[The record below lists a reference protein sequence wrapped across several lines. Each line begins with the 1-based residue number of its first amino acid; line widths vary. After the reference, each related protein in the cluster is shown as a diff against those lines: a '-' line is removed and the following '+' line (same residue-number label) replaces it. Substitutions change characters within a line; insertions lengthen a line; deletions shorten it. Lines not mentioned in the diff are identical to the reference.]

1 MDFSWNQ
8 LFVTLVEHLQKFVKL
23 LSCCQMTEAHS
34 PGGQRIFLVPA
45 DGKYRF
51 GWRPLR
57 GTGRLDGNTYAPLTQ
72 NTLKYRAFKPLN
84 AEVEDRIN
92 LLSRLDTNM
101 NHTLSVLTQTAGN
114 TVACH
119 LQ

>member
-34 PGGQRIFLVPA
+34 PGGHRIFSVPA

-84 AEVEDRIN
+84 AEVEDMRY
-92 LLSRLDTNM
+92 RAFRTVDPDVFDFTADTI
-101 NHTLSVLTQTAGN
+101 Q
-114 TVACH
+114 
-119 LQ
+119 

>member
-34 PGGQRIFLVPA
+34 PGGQRIFSVPA

-57 GTGRLDGNTYAPLTQ
+57 RTGRLDGNTYAPLTQ

-84 AEVEDRIN
+84 AEVEDMRY
-92 LLSRLDTNM
+92 R
-101 NHTLSVLTQTAGN
+101 AFR
-114 TVACH
+114 TVDPD
-119 LQ
+119 